1 MLRSVFITGT
11 DTGVGKTVISGGL
24 AGAWKEKGHDVGVM
38 KPVATGGIMING
50 EITSP
55 DLLFMQAALGSCQ
68 KDEKKDEKEL
78 CMPYCL
84 KTPAAPAIAAQVEG
98 VEIVP
103 ENIHQAYKALARQ
116 HELMIVE
123 GIGGLLVPINWDYL
137 VADLVIDLQL
147 PLLIVCSSRLGT
159 INHTLL
165 TIECARRRGIEVLGI
180 VINMPSDSQC
190 QTVAEQTVSEVLKK
204 ITDIPVLGII
214 PWSKSIDVE
223 SVRIGNAVELIK
235 STLSLDVQGFS
246 ICDSQ
251 NRTA

>member
-11 DTGVGKTVISGGL
+11 DTGVGKTFVAGGL
-24 AGAWKEKGHDVGVM
+24 AGAWKETGHDVGVM

-50 EITSP
+50 ELTST
-55 DLLFMQAALGSCQ
+55 DLLFMQQALGSSP
-68 KDEKKDEKEL
+68 KDEKRL

-98 VEIVP
+98 VTIIP
-103 ENIHQAYKALARQ
+103 ENIHQAYKMLARQ

-137 VADLVIDLQL
+137 VADLVMDLEL

-165 TIECARRRGIEVLGI
+165 TIECAKRRGIEILGLI
-180 VINMPSDSQC
+180 INMTSTSQC
-190 QTVAEQTVSEVLKK
+190 LTVAEQTVSEVLQKV
-204 ITDIPVLGII
+204 TDVPVLGII
-214 PWSKSIDVE
+214 PWSSSVDVE
-223 SVRIGNAVELIK
+223 AGRVGNVVELIK
-235 STLSLDVQGFS
+235 VMVQ
-246 ICDSQ
+246 
-251 NRTA
+251 

>member
-11 DTGVGKTVISGGL
+11 DTGVGKTLVAGGL
-24 AGAWKEKGHDVGVM
+24 AGAWKEAGHDVGVM

-50 EITSP
+50 ELTST
-55 DLLFMQAALGSCQ
+55 DLLFMQNALVSSP
-68 KDEKKDEKEL
+68 KDEKGL

-98 VEIVP
+98 VTIIP
-103 ENIHQAYKALARQ
+103 ENIHQAYKMLASQ

-137 VADLVIDLQL
+137 VADLVMDLEL

-165 TIECARRRGIEVLGI
+165 TIECAKHRGIEVLGLI
-180 VINMPSDSQC
+180 INMTSTSQC
-190 QTVAEQTVSEVLKK
+190 LTVAEQTVSEVLKK
-204 ITDIPVLGII
+204 VTDVPVLGII
-214 PWSKSIDVE
+214 PWSSSVDVE
-223 SVRIGNAVELIK
+223 AGRIGNAVELIK
-235 STLSLDVQGFS
+235 LVIQ
-246 ICDSQ
+246 
-251 NRTA
+251 